1 MFIKAFSGGLKSS
14 SKKGLLSAI
23 NELDDIAD
31 VNKLFKK
38 SNISKKLASKL
49 LDDSKF
55 ADALDKPY
63 TKTASAAKEAS
74 SAVEK
79 VAEASTSTATAVAEV
94 GTASAASSASMTTM
108 EAATAGLATEETVAT
123 GATVGFGTAI
133 KGFLVTVA
141 PIAAALVAVGAA
153 FKLAHDYVTK
163 FDTAVEKAET
173 SQSNFEQTKSELSSL
188 QDELDST
195 KDKIKELKSSDKLT
209 IADQAQLSTLKTQSK
224 ELQRQID
231 LKKKLAD
238 SQSQKAVKDAMSALK
253 VGSFIDHTQT
263 EDIEVSGGH
272 GEISTT
278 KKDTR
283 YKRTDIVTAA
293 KNEVKE
299 LNKLKEEREKLL
311 DDYDKA
317 KTDKK
322 KDSIN
327 SDIEAKEK
335 EISKYEDTV
344 EKKIQK
350 IQKLRDN
357 FLDENDNLKSGLTSK
372 QQAMYNNL
380 TKVLDDYTNNDP
392 VAKKAAALERIWDN
406 KDFAKAQ
413 QSLVDKIRQGQD
425 VSVDSLKKD
434 FPELVSACD
443 KAGISVSDLKN
454 ELDALGQSS
463 SGVTKLE
470 NDFEEFQT
478 TAVGAINSVDAL
490 NAALA
495 NNVSGKGLGI
505 ELDDEGNITGDLV
518 DIKSAFSSLDG
529 YDPSVLFEKTANGV
543 HLNAK
548 ALREL
553 QAQQEALQK
562 NKFLEQEKTLQEQL
576 NTAIMEQKK
585 YAEGSDD
592 YMVATAQVNSLKE
605 QLETVKEL
613 SSAYDGATS
622 AYQKWVNAQSNGEEG
637 DMFRTV
643 SDTMKS
649 RGEELYKEG
658 RYNTNEFRAIAQYY
672 SDEDLS
678 TAPIDKLVD
687 AYQRGKTAMDQFFT
701 GDKSGIDNFVSQMKQ
716 ISDSE
721 NLGWVEDLGNGK
733 LKFNID
739 DEDIA
744 KRFHISTE
752 AVQALIRAMQEYD
765 DVEVGSKDGTQDF
778 NQSIEEMT
786 QKADE
791 AKQHLQEMQNSNLDL
806 NFDFN
811 TTDID
816 NLNSQIE
823 RAKGNLDQFKG
834 EDGTVDIHA
843 EGAQDAITILQTLI
857 QQKQLASQPVIMD
870 VDVSKLD
877 SGVADTVT
885 KLQEYQ
891 TALNEVN
898 AMQEMQDAGVAI
910 DTSKLDE
917 AKQKVDDLFGEL
929 QGKSKDGSLEI
940 VPDVKIDTSTKE
952 SLESALKGMT
962 PEINA
967 KIVPDE
973 SSSKS
978 SDKKSS
984 KPSLDTSSTKV
995 QSPQEVKIKYTG
1007 KQPKVK
1013 SPQNVTIKYGGK
1025 KPKVKS
1031 PQNVTVKY
1039 NGKKPKVK
1047 SPQTVKVNYTGKKP
1061 KVKSPQTVRVNWSV
1075 PKLPTPGSVT
1085 VKVKYDTSGKPKFNG
1100 TARYQGSAHVMGSS
1114 YASGNWG
1121 VKKNET
1127 ALVGELG
1134 TEVLVR
1140 HGKYTTLGDNGAE
1153 FVNLRAGDIIFN
1165 HKQSEELFKYGHV
1178 TSGGGRARVVG
1189 QNYANG
1195 TAYSAGTWTMG
1206 NVGNGNV
1213 KGSGSSTKKAT
1224 PTKSSGTSKARS
1236 SSGSNT
1242 KSNSNSK
1249 SSESAEKSEELLD
1262 WIETLLSRTSRLTE
1276 LATSAVDR
1284 AVGLANKQNALVDAV
1299 TKTQTEITTNQNA
1312 ANKYFAQ
1319 ANSLGLA
1326 QGYVDKIKN
1335 GTLDIESITDD
1346 NLKDKISKY
1355 KDYYEK
1361 GLSAQDKVLDLQD
1374 KLNELYQKRL
1384 EIIEKE
1390 YDTIVEVNDS
1400 LKDMLD
1406 AKISY
1411 NSAYGVAND
1420 NQDNID
1426 SINKSIKAQED
1437 TFNQLTK
1444 KFDEYQKEVNS
1455 QIASGVLKQGSED
1468 YRSAQKNLNNFTA
1481 NIYKASQ
1488 ELIELQ
1494 DKLVKLRVDAIQTII
1509 DTFKRRSDKLDKYSS
1524 LLEAKDETVP
1534 ESVYQERLDN
1544 NNDTIRKNQEARAIW
1559 LQRQATEDVN
1569 SDNYKKYAEEI
1580 QKLDESTLDLLKDNE
1595 DLKNSIYSL
1604 RIKNLEDAIKGY
1616 DDLETELKGF
1626 RDLLNDDAFL
1636 DKKGGI
1642 TDEGLAQI
1650 TLLSQSI
1657 GNAKQKISDLTT
1669 GFQKV
1674 KELYDNGVI
1683 SLKEYNDKSAEYRK
1697 ELQSSTSDV
1706 KSYQKSLTD
1715 LYQNALKTEVDA
1727 LQKVISKRKEATQAK
1742 EEYYSYDRKI
1752 REQSND
1758 VNALKSQIA
1767 ALESVN
1773 DAATLAKKKK
1783 LEQQLKDAQQTL
1795 DDTKRD
1801 HRNELISEGFQK
1813 LSDDLNQMLEDTE
1826 YEISHNADKQNEI
1839 IQSMLNKQVGMYQ
1852 EAYSKI
1858 NSIIKNTGWVGSNDF
1873 NNNQSQM
1880 SSQTGAQNQA
1890 SNASQSQQTANS
1902 KPSNSAS
1909 GTDTSGIKDNASE
1922 NNKITENIMKP
1933 ENTTNRPVAELK
1945 VSSSS
1950 VSIEEGKSTSVTTK
1964 IRPNDAAN
1972 KTLTWK
1978 SSNESVATVSTG
1990 TISGKKP
1997 GSCQVTVST
2006 TDGSGLSQTIGVT
2019 VTKKP
2024 DPPKPA
2030 PAPVLS
2036 GGDGIARVGDVVTF
2050 TGSYYYDSWG
2060 KKPAGNLYSGVKNG
2074 VVIDSYSSKDFGGNA
2089 KYTGNLKVHIK
2100 SADGRYGN
2108 LGWVGLNQ
2116 ISGYATGTL
2125 GVDKDQIAVV
2135 DENGRELVVPN
2146 PKGGRITKL
2155 EKGTGVIPNPATE
2168 KLVNMTNNLDNNGNM
2183 VINGRT
2189 IEEYVNDMANM
2200 QSIAVPDFSDVTA
2213 SVVSQLEGKGMGN
2226 VTLEYNQPVT
2236 FNSVDKNDIPAMEE
2250 FLKKSCDYTM
2260 KAFAKDLRKKGFR
2273 ITR

>member
-14 SKKGLLSAI
+14 NKKGLLSAI

-49 LDDSKF
+49 LGDSKF

-79 VAEASTSTATAVAEV
+79 VAEASASTATAVTEV
-94 GTASAASSASMTTM
+94 GTATAASSASMTTM
-108 EAATAGLATEETVAT
+108 EAATAGLAAEETVAT

-392 VAKKAAALERIWDN
+392 VAKKAAALEKIWDN

-425 VSVDSLKKD
+425 ISVDSLKKD

-529 YDPSVLFEKTANGV
+529 YDPSILFEKTANGV

-752 AVQALIRAMQEYD
+752 AVQALIRAMQEYT

-786 QKADE
+786 KKADE
-791 AKQHLQEMQNSNLDL
+791 AKQHLQEMQNGNLDL

-962 PEINA
+962 PEIKA

-978 SDKKSS
+978 SDKKSH

-1100 TARYQGSAHVMGSS
+1100 TAHYQGSAHVMGSS

-1134 TEVLVR
+1134 
-1140 HGKYTTLGDNGAE
+1140 
-1153 FVNLRAGDIIFN
+1153 
-1165 HKQSEELFKYGHV
+1165 
-1178 TSGGGRARVVG
+1178 
-1189 QNYANG
+1189 
-1195 TAYSAGTWTMG
+1195 
-1206 NVGNGNV
+1206 
-1213 KGSGSSTKKAT
+1213 
-1224 PTKSSGTSKARS
+1224 
-1236 SSGSNT
+1236 
-1242 KSNSNSK
+1242 
-1249 SSESAEKSEELLD
+1249 
-1262 WIETLLSRTSRLTE
+1262 
-1276 LATSAVDR
+1276 
-1284 AVGLANKQNALVDAV
+1284 
-1299 TKTQTEITTNQNA
+1299 
-1312 ANKYFAQ
+1312 
-1319 ANSLGLA
+1319 
-1326 QGYVDKIKN
+1326 
-1335 GTLDIESITDD
+1335 
-1346 NLKDKISKY
+1346 
-1355 KDYYEK
+1355 
-1361 GLSAQDKVLDLQD
+1361 
-1374 KLNELYQKRL
+1374 
-1384 EIIEKE
+1384 
-1390 YDTIVEVNDS
+1390 
-1400 LKDMLD
+1400 
-1406 AKISY
+1406 
-1411 NSAYGVAND
+1411 
-1420 NQDNID
+1420 
-1426 SINKSIKAQED
+1426 
-1437 TFNQLTK
+1437 
-1444 KFDEYQKEVNS
+1444 
-1455 QIASGVLKQGSED
+1455 
-1468 YRSAQKNLNNFTA
+1468 
-1481 NIYKASQ
+1481 
-1488 ELIELQ
+1488 
-1494 DKLVKLRVDAIQTII
+1494 
-1509 DTFKRRSDKLDKYSS
+1509 
-1524 LLEAKDETVP
+1524 
-1534 ESVYQERLDN
+1534 
-1544 NNDTIRKNQEARAIW
+1544 
-1559 LQRQATEDVN
+1559 
-1569 SDNYKKYAEEI
+1569 
-1580 QKLDESTLDLLKDNE
+1580 
-1595 DLKNSIYSL
+1595 
-1604 RIKNLEDAIKGY
+1604 
-1616 DDLETELKGF
+1616 
-1626 RDLLNDDAFL
+1626 
-1636 DKKGGI
+1636 
-1642 TDEGLAQI
+1642 
-1650 TLLSQSI
+1650 
-1657 GNAKQKISDLTT
+1657 
-1669 GFQKV
+1669 
-1674 KELYDNGVI
+1674 
-1683 SLKEYNDKSAEYRK
+1683 
-1697 ELQSSTSDV
+1697 
-1706 KSYQKSLTD
+1706 
-1715 LYQNALKTEVDA
+1715 
-1727 LQKVISKRKEATQAK
+1727 
-1742 EEYYSYDRKI
+1742 RKI
-1752 REQSND
+1752 LRQY
-1758 VNALKSQIA
+1758 I
-1767 ALESVN
+1767 
-1773 DAATLAKKKK
+1773 
-1783 LEQQLKDAQQTL
+1783 
-1795 DDTKRD
+1795 
-1801 HRNELISEGFQK
+1801 
-1813 LSDDLNQMLEDTE
+1813 
-1826 YEISHNADKQNEI
+1826 
-1839 IQSMLNKQVGMYQ
+1839 
-1852 EAYSKI
+1852 
-1858 NSIIKNTGWVGSNDF
+1858 
-1873 NNNQSQM
+1873 
-1880 SSQTGAQNQA
+1880 
-1890 SNASQSQQTANS
+1890 
-1902 KPSNSAS
+1902 
-1909 GTDTSGIKDNASE
+1909 
-1922 NNKITENIMKP
+1922 
-1933 ENTTNRPVAELK
+1933 
-1945 VSSSS
+1945 
-1950 VSIEEGKSTSVTTK
+1950 
-1964 IRPNDAAN
+1964 
-1972 KTLTWK
+1972 
-1978 SSNESVATVSTG
+1978 
-1990 TISGKKP
+1990 
-1997 GSCQVTVST
+1997 
-2006 TDGSGLSQTIGVT
+2006 
-2019 VTKKP
+2019 
-2024 DPPKPA
+2024 
-2030 PAPVLS
+2030 
-2036 GGDGIARVGDVVTF
+2036 
-2050 TGSYYYDSWG
+2050 
-2060 KKPAGNLYSGVKNG
+2060 
-2074 VVIDSYSSKDFGGNA
+2074 VIC
-2089 KYTGNLKVHIK
+2089 I
-2100 SADGRYGN
+2100 
-2108 LGWVGLNQ
+2108 
-2116 ISGYATGTL
+2116 
-2125 GVDKDQIAVV
+2125 
-2135 DENGRELVVPN
+2135 
-2146 PKGGRITKL
+2146 
-2155 EKGTGVIPNPATE
+2155 
-2168 KLVNMTNNLDNNGNM
+2168 
-2183 VINGRT
+2183 
-2189 IEEYVNDMANM
+2189 
-2200 QSIAVPDFSDVTA
+2200 
-2213 SVVSQLEGKGMGN
+2213 
-2226 VTLEYNQPVT
+2226 
-2236 FNSVDKNDIPAMEE
+2236 
-2250 FLKKSCDYTM
+2250 
-2260 KAFAKDLRKKGFR
+2260 
-2273 ITR
+2273 

>member
-1 MFIKAFSGGLKSS
+1 MST
-14 SKKGLLSAI
+14 I
-23 NELDDIAD
+23 NGFDDILD
-31 VNKLFKK
+31 VNNFFKD
-38 SNISKKLASKL
+38 SNISKGLANNL
-49 LDDSKF
+49 LKESKF
-55 ADALDKPY
+55 ADDLDKPY
-63 TKTASAAKEAS
+63 TKTAKAAKEAS
-74 SAVEK
+74 SAIEEVGDAASKSSSAVTTVSTASSSVVSAVEDIEG
-79 VAEASTSTATAVAEV
+79 VTEASSQ
-94 GTASAASSASMTTM
+94 SMTAM
-108 EAATAGLATEETVAT
+108 ETATAGLAAEEATAT
-123 GATVGFGTAI
+123 GVTVSFGTAL
-133 KGFLVTVA
+133 KGFLISVA
-141 PIAAALVAVGAA
+141 PILAITAAVAGVAFA
-153 FKLAHDYVTK
+153 FKKANDHIKK
-163 FDTAVEKAET
+163 FDTSLEKAQT
-173 SQSNFEQTKSELSSL
+173 AQSSFEQTKSELSSL
-188 QDELDST
+188 QDELSAT
-195 KDKIKELKSSDKLT
+195 KDKIKELNNKDKLT
-209 IADQAQLSTLKTQSK
+209 FTEKSELDNLKSQSK
-224 ELQRQID
+224 ELQLQID
-231 LKKKLAD
+231 LKNKLANTE
-238 SQSQKAVKDAMSALK
+238 SKKAVKESMTALEQNH
-253 VGSFIDHTQT
+253 FIDHT
-263 EDIEVSGGH
+263 SKK
-272 GEISTT
+272 EISSNGRGDVDGVKRTV
-278 KKDTR
+278 
-283 YKRTDIVTAA
+283 YKRTDLITAA
-293 KNEVKE
+293 QNEVDK
-299 LNKLKEEREKLL
+299 LNKLKNKREKLL
-311 DDYDKA
+311 NDYDSA
-317 KTDKK
+317 KTKKSKNSIQDELNKNSKSIDKWENTVSNKIK
-322 KDSIN
+322 KL
-327 SDIEAKEK
+327 
-335 EISKYEDTV
+335 
-344 EKKIQK
+344 
-350 IQKLRDN
+350 QKLRDN

-392 VAKKAAALERIWDN
+392 VAKKAAALEKIWDN

-752 AVQALIRAMQEYD
+752 AVQALIRAMQEYA

-786 QKADE
+786 KKADE

-962 PEINA
+962 PEIKA

-995 QSPQEVKIKYTG
+995 QSSQEVKIKYTG

-1100 TARYQGSAHVMGSS
+1100 TAHYQGSAHVMGSS

-1284 AVGLANKQNALVDAV
+1284 AVGLANKQNALVNAV
-1299 TKTQTEITTNQNA
+1299 TKTQNEITTNQNA

-1326 QGYVDKIKN
+1326 QGYVNKIKN
-1335 GTLDIESITDD
+1335 GTLNIESITDD

-1390 YDTIVEVNDS
+1390 YDTIVEINDS
-1400 LKDMLD
+1400 LKDKLD

-1420 NQDNID
+1420 NQDNIG

-1437 TFNQLTK
+1437 TINQLTK
-1444 KFDEYQKEVNS
+1444 KLDAYQKEVNS
-1455 QIASGVLKQGSED
+1455 QITSGTLKKGSED
-1468 YRSAQKNLNNFTA
+1468 YRSAQKNLNDFTA

-1488 ELIELQ
+1488 ELIELK

-1509 DTFKRRSDKLDKYSS
+1509 DTFQRRSDKLDKYAS

-1559 LQRQATEDVN
+1559 LKRQATEDVN

-1604 RIKNLEDAIKGY
+1604 RIKNLEDAIQSY

-1669 GFQKV
+1669 GLQKV

-1683 SLKEYNDKSAEYRK
+1683 SLKEYNEKSAEYRK

-1715 LYQNALKTEVDA
+1715 LYQNALKAEVDA
-1727 LQKVISKRKEATQAK
+1727 LDKVIDKRREAYKQQR
-1742 EEYYSYDRKI
+1742 EYADYQKKVNSQQK
-1752 REQSND
+1752 D
-1758 VNALKSQIA
+1758 VNSIKAQIQA
-1767 ALESVN
+1767 MENSS
-1773 DAATLAKKKK
+1773 DASTLARVKK
-1783 LEQQLKDAQQTL
+1783 LKQDLADAEDDLNTTKQDHKD
-1795 DDTKRD
+1795 D
-1801 HRNELISEGFQK
+1801 LIDQGFQK
-1813 LSDDLNQMLEDTE
+1813 MSDDLNQMLEDTE

-1858 NSIIKNTGWVGSNDF
+1858 NSIIKNTGWIGSNDF

-1902 KPSNSAS
+1902 KPSGSAS
-1909 GTDTSGIKDNASE
+1909 GTDTSGIKDNSSE
-1922 NNKITENIMKP
+1922 NDKITENIMKP
-1933 ENTTNRPVAELK
+1933 ENTTNRPVAELT
-1945 VSSSS
+1945 VSKSS

-1972 KTLTWK
+1972 KKLSWK
-1978 SSNESVATVSTG
+1978 SSNTAIATVSNG

-1997 GSCQVTVST
+1997 GSCQITVST
-2006 TDGSGLSQTIGVT
+2006 TDGSGISKTIAVT

-2024 DPPKPA
+2024 DPPKPVI
-2030 PAPVLS
+2030 PS
-2036 GGDGIARVGDVVTF
+2036 NKGGDGVPRVGDVVTF
-2050 TGSYYYDSWG
+2050 NGKYYYDSWG
-2060 KKPAGNLYSGVKNG
+2060 KRPAGSLYSGVKNG
-2074 VVIDSYSSKDFGGNA
+2074 VVIDSYSSRDYGGSA
-2089 KYTGNLKVHIK
+2089 RYTGDLKVHIK
-2100 SADGRYGN
+2100 SADGRYGD
-2108 LGWVGLNQ
+2108 LGWVRLSQ
-2116 ISGYATGTL
+2116 ISGYAKGTP
-2125 GVDKDQIAVV
+2125 GVDRDQIAIV
-2135 DENGRELVVPN
+2135 DEEGRELQIPN
-2146 PKGGRITKL
+2146 GKGGRITKL
-2155 EKGTGVIPNPATE
+2155 EKGTGVIPHTATE
-2168 KLVNMTNNLDNNGNM
+2168 KLMALSEQLDNNGDM

-2226 VTLEYNQPVT
+2226 VTVEYNQPVT
-2236 FNSVDKNDIPAMEE
+2236 FNSVDKNDIPQMEE
-2250 FLKKSCDYTM
+2250 FLKRAREDTTKYIV
-2260 KAFAKDLRKKGFR
+2260 KELRKGGMQIR
-2273 ITR
+2273 R